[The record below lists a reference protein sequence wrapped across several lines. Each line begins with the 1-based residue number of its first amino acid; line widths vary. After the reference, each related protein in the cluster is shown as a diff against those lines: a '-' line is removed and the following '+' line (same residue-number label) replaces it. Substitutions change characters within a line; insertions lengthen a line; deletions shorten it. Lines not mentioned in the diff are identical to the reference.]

1 MAIDPQTAFDQLLDS
16 LEEFHE
22 AVLSASDP
30 DEPAI
35 LTAMNALSDAYTI
48 YDDMLFRQ
56 FGVEGP
62 FDTFDEDDSDFEE
75 DFDDE
80 DLDDDSDFEEDDED
94 DFDDEDDEDDDSDF
108 DDDDSDFDDD
118 EDDSDDEDLD
128 DEVDNED
135 FFDDDEER

>member
-22 AVLSASDP
+22 AVLSSSDP

-35 LTAMNALSDAYTI
+35 LNAMNALSDAYTI

-62 FDTFDEDDSDFEE
+62 FDTFDEDDA
-75 DFDDE
+75 DFD
-80 DLDDDSDFEEDDED
+80 D
-94 DFDDEDDEDDDSDF
+94 DFDDEDDDLDDDDF
-108 DDDDSDFDDD
+108 DDDDLDDDD
-118 EDDSDDEDLD
+118 EDDLD
-128 DEVDNED
+128 DEED
-135 FFDDDEER
+135 SL